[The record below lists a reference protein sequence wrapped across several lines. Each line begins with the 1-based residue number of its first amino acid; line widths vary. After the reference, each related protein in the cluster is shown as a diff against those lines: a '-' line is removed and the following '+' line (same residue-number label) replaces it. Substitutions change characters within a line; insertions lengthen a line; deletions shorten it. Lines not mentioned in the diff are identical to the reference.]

1 MKLYKFYTVNKNSI
15 SSLVNKFVWF
25 SSPNDFNDPFDTALI
40 DNDYLRSINFNN
52 EKIFCLTKSYDNFLM
67 WSHYAESHRGFCIE
81 FEDYTDEELEELK
94 SKKIFPKDAPNEK
107 LAIIRNAKPVQYKST
122 EEIEE
127 FVKNIPLK
135 ETDFME
141 YYNSLKTI
149 EEKNNLI
156 SKIQHTSFIKHLDW
170 KYEKEL
176 RIINIKKNINYPP
189 GKISAIYFGV
199 KMSSVDK
206 RCIGMIVSPTFKE
219 CELYQMYRV
228 KGEFKLKYRPFEPSK
243 DLEGF
248 EGLF

>member
-1 MKLYKFYTVNKNSI
+1 
-15 SSLVNKFVWF
+15 
-25 SSPNDFNDPFDTALI
+25 
-40 DNDYLRSINFNN
+40 
-52 EKIFCLTKSYDNFLM
+52 
-67 WSHYAESHRGFCIE
+67 
-81 FEDYTDEELEELK
+81 LK

-228 KGEFKLKYRPFEPSK
+228 KGEFKLKYRPFEPSE
-243 DLEGF
+243 DLEG
-248 EGLF
+248 LF